1 MKTVN
6 WKKEGKMANKQKLSW
21 FLKAML
27 FLGLA
32 FLYIPLIILVVYSFN
47 DSKLVTIWGGFSTK
61 WYAKLLNND
70 QILEA
75 AWLSLRIAVVSSLAA
90 TVLGTLAGYALARI
104 KRFRGSTLFAGMV
117 SAPMVM
123 PDVITGLSMLL
134 LIIQVQ
140 TMLQGIFG
148 NTSSFGNGFFT
159 IFLGHATLCM
169 AYITVVIRA
178 RLAELDQSLEEA
190 AMDLGARPLKIFF
203 VITLPLI
210 MPAIVSGFLLGVTLS
225 LDDLVITSFLSGP
238 GSSTLPQVIFSKIKL
253 GLDPQMNVLATI
265 IIAIVGTLVI
275 IMNWYMMRQTTRRER
290 EAAEAERQERLAME
304 QAIHH

>member
-1 MKTVN
+1 M
-6 WKKEGKMANKQKLSW
+6 QKSRLSW
-21 FLKAML
+21 FLKLML
-27 FLGLA
+27 MLSLA
-32 FLYIPLIILVVYSFN
+32 FLYIPLVVLVIYSFN
-47 DSKLVTIWGGFSTK
+47 ESKLVTVWGGFSTK
-61 WYAKLLNND
+61 WYSALLEND
-70 QILEA
+70 TILEA
-75 AWLSLRIAVVSSLAA
+75 AWLSLRIAAASSLAA
-90 TVLGTLAGYALARI
+90 VVLGTLAGYAMARI

>member
-1 MKTVN
+1 
-6 WKKEGKMANKQKLSW
+6 MANKQKLSW

-32 FLYIPLIILVVYSFN
+32 FLYIPLIVLVVYSFN

>member
-1 MKTVN
+1 
-6 WKKEGKMANKQKLSW
+6 MANKQKLSW

-27 FLGLA
+27 SLGLA

-210 MPAIVSGFLLGVTLS
+210 MPAIISGFLLGVTLS

>member
-1 MKTVN
+1 MKTAN

>member
-1 MKTVN
+1 
-6 WKKEGKMANKQKLSW
+6 MANKQKLSW

-32 FLYIPLIILVVYSFN
+32 FLYIPLIVLVVYSFN

-75 AWLSLRIAVVSSLAA
+75 AWLSLRIAVISSLAA

-253 GLDPQMNVLATI
+253 GLDPPMNVLATI

>member
-1 MKTVN
+1 
-6 WKKEGKMANKQKLSW
+6 MANKQNLSW

-32 FLYIPLIILVVYSFN
+32 FLYIPLIVLVVYSFN

-265 IIAIVGTLVI
+265 IIAIVGTLVV

>member
-1 MKTVN
+1 
-6 WKKEGKMANKQKLSW
+6 MANKQKLSW

-32 FLYIPLIILVVYSFN
+32 FLYIPLIVLVVYSFN

-70 QILEA
+70 KILEA

-104 KRFRGSTLFAGMV
+104 KRFRGNTLFAGMV

>member
-1 MKTVN
+1 
-6 WKKEGKMANKQKLSW
+6 MANTQNLSW

-32 FLYIPLIILVVYSFN
+32 FLYIPLIVLAVYSFN
-47 DSKLVTIWGGFSTK
+47 DSKLVTIWGGFSPK

>member
-1 MKTVN
+1 MHKH
-6 WKKEGKMANKQKLSW
+6 KLSW
-21 FLKAML
+21 FLRTML

-32 FLYIPLIILVVYSFN
+32 FLYIPLVVLVIYSFN
-47 DSKLVTIWGGFSTK
+47 DSKLVTIWGGFSTQ
-61 WYAKLLNND
+61 WYAKLFNNS

-75 AWLSLRIAVVSSLAA
+75 ALLSLRIAVVSSFAA
-90 TVLGTLAGYALARI
+90 VVLGTLAGYALARI
-104 KRFRGSTLFAGMV
+104 KRFKGNTLFAGMV

-140 TMLQGIFG
+140 GFMQGIFG
-148 NTSSFGNGFFT
+148 NSDWLDRGFFT

-178 RLAELDQSLEEA
+178 RLSELDQSLEEA

-210 MPAIVSGFLLGVTLS
+210 APAIASGFLLGVTLS

-253 GLDPQMNVLATI
+253 GLDPQMNVLATLF
-265 IIAIVGTLVI
+265 IAVVGTIVLLL
-275 IMNWYMMRQTTRRER
+275 NWYMMRQATKLER
-290 EAAEAERQERLAME
+290 ESAEAERQERLAVE
-304 QAIHH
+304 QAIHHQ

>member
-1 MKTVN
+1 
-6 WKKEGKMANKQKLSW
+6 MANKQKLSW

-32 FLYIPLIILVVYSFN
+32 FLYIPLIVLVVYSFN

-159 IFLGHATLCM
+159 IFLGHTTLCM

-238 GSSTLPQVIFSKIKL
+238 GSSTLPQVICSKIKL

>member
-1 MKTVN
+1 MT
-6 WKKEGKMANKQKLSW
+6 NKQKLSW

-32 FLYIPLIILVVYSFN
+32 FLYIPLIVLVVYSFN

-123 PDVITGLSMLL
+123 PDMITGLSMLL

-159 IFLGHATLCM
+159 IFLGHTTLCM